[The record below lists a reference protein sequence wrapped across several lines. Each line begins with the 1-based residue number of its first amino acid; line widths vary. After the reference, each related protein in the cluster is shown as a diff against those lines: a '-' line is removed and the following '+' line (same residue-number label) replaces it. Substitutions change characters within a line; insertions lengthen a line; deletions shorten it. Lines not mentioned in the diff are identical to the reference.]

1 MIQELIKDPL
11 NIIICGVGGQ
21 GNILASELLASALVE
36 KGYFTTVGETY
47 GASQRG
53 GSVMS
58 HVRISLSRQFGPLI
72 PFQEADII
80 VGFEPIEALR
90 VARDFGNAA
99 TRVIF
104 DPRPN
109 YPLGVLIGEAV
120 YPELTA
126 IHKEL
131 QTICG
136 SVQTVD
142 ATRIAI
148 EAGNPQAANII
159 IMGALTALTEV
170 PLDLADYYEIL
181 KTRFSGKVLELN
193 ERVFKLGYEQTGS
206 NLSPDRVSNT

>member
-1 MIQELIKDPL
+1 MQSLIKDPL

-36 KGYFTTVGETY
+36 KGYYTTVGETY

-58 HVRISLSRQFGPLI
+58 HVRVSISHQFGPLI
-72 PFQEADII
+72 PCKEADII
-80 VGFEPIEALR
+80 VGFEPIEVLR
-90 VARDFGNAA
+90 VTRDYGNIN
-99 TRVIF
+99 TKVIF

-120 YPELTA
+120 YPEIAA
-126 IHKEL
+126 IEKEL
-131 QTICG
+131 QALCG
-136 SVQTVD
+136 SVQIVD
-142 ATRIAI
+142 ATQIAI
-148 EAGNPQAANII
+148 GAGNPQAANIT
-159 IMGALTALTEV
+159 IMGALTALAEV

-193 ERVFKLGYEQTGS
+193 ERVFKLGYEATKK
-206 NLSPDRVSNT
+206 